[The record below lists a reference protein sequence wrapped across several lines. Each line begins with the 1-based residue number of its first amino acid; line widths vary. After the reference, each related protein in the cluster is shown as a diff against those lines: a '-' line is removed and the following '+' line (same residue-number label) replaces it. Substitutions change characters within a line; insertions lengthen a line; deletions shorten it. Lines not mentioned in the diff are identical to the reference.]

1 MPFYGANTG
10 PLPPQTG
17 GMVDPGSGFVPP
29 LRDRFPNSVWH
40 PASGADPNNVGGYTN
55 CRLGTIAVPER
66 LAVESFVF
74 LLCRVKAHSWV
85 LPWVGYIQVTGTA
98 SLNSILILSTFV
110 CRSAE

>member
-10 PLPPQTG
+10 PLPPQPG

-55 CRLGTIAVPER
+55 CRLGTITVPER
-66 LAVESFVF
+66 LVVKS
-74 LLCRVKAHSWV
+74 LCSSC
-85 LPWVGYIQVTGTA
+85 VG
-98 SLNSILILSTFV
+98 
-110 CRSAE
+110 